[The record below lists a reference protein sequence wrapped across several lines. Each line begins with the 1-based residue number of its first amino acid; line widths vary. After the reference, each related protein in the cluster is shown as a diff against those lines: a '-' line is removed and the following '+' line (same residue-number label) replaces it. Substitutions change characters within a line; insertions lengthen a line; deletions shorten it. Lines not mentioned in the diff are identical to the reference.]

1 LTLTLSSGEE
11 PLAALIARVHREAM
25 VIDVMTRKDKT
36 EIRGWIDEASAARLE
51 KEHPEQVEINS

>member
-1 LTLTLSSGEE
+1 
-11 PLAALIARVHREAM
+11 M

-51 KEHPEQVEINS
+51 KEHPEQVEINA